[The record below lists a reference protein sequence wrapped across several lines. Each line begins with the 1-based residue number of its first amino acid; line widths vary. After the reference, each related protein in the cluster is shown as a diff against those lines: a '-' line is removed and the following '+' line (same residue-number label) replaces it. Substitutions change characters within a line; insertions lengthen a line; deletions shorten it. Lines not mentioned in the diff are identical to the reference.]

1 MRSRGGHSSVEVKC
15 TVLVDRSRS
24 SESDLVICFVFV
36 WIEVVEEI
44 RLVTVDTPVSNRVHN
59 VETSIVD
66 KVDVDSTCFLP
77 VAIVDKVLLI
87 VFF

>member
-1 MRSRGGHSSVEVKC
+1 MLSRGGHSSVEVKR
-15 TVLVDRSRS
+15 TVLEDRSRS
-24 SESDLVICFVFV
+24 SESDLVICSVFV
-36 WIEVVEEI
+36 WIEVGEEI
-44 RLVTVDTPVSNRVHN
+44 RLVTVDTPVSDRVHN

>member
-1 MRSRGGHSSVEVKC
+1 M
-15 TVLVDRSRS
+15 
-24 SESDLVICFVFV
+24 ICFVFV

-44 RLVTVDTPVSNRVHN
+44 RLVTVDTPVSDRVHN
-59 VETSIVD
+59 VETSIID